1 MHRAFGI
8 GALLLFA
15 GIFCVATFTSTQT
28 TPPSSDEHVQPVNAV
43 LGDES
48 FVATFGT
55 TPTASTPEDLRL
67 KTHLSYVEGLLRAR
81 DVRHLTP
88 EQQERRNALLDRLR
102 AYWKAGIF
110 PRNTERPNRTPVF
123 IDEEGRLCAVG
134 YLIAE
139 SEGLEAVEKIDERFH
154 LAYVEE
160 IDAPMLEEWA
170 EAHGFTRHELAM
182 IQPMYCDRPGGG
194 VGCIGPVEPEDDSKK
209 ISNDL
214 EIAGMSASASA
225 ALVNGYLAATNR
237 DSRWA
242 AGLGLLSGGTGLA
255 MGLSG
260 HAHYAKADVALAGA
274 SILAS
279 GWNLLRGGDE
289 DESVPEPRRPAA
301 ALDVSPAVVP
311 DGTGEQRMGLH
322 LRWNF

>member
-1 MHRAFGI
+1 MYRAFGI
-8 GALLLFA
+8 GALLFA
-15 GIFCVATFTSTQT
+15 GVFCVAMFTSTQE
-28 TPPSSDEHVQPVNAV
+28 TPPSEEHVQPVNAV

-55 TPTASTPEDLRL
+55 APTASTPEDVRL
-67 KTHLSYVEGLLRAR
+67 KTHLAYVEGLLRAR
-81 DVRHLTP
+81 NVSDLTP
-88 EQQERRNALLDRLR
+88 EQQERRNVLLDRLR
-102 AYWKAGIF
+102 AYWETGVF
-110 PRNTERPNRTPVF
+110 PRNTERPGRTPVF

-139 SEGLEAVEKIDERFH
+139 SEGLKAAEKIDERFH
-154 LAYVEE
+154 LSYVEE

-194 VGCIGPVEPEDDSKK
+194 VGCIEPKDDSKRMSK
-209 ISNDL
+209 GL
-214 EIAGMSASASA
+214 EIAGISASTSA
-225 ALVNGYLAATNR
+225 ALVNGYLAGTDR

-242 AGLGLLSGGTGLA
+242 AGFGLLSGGAGLA

-260 HAHYAKADVALAGA
+260 HANYAKTDIALAGA

-279 GWNLLRGGDE
+279 GWNLLQGGDE
-289 DESVPEPRRPAA
+289 DEPAPEPRRPAA
-301 ALDVSPAVVP
+301 ALDVNPTVLP

-322 LRWNF
+322 LRWRF

>member
-1 MHRAFGI
+1 MHRALGI
-8 GALLLFA
+8 GVLLLFA
-15 GIFCVATFTSTQT
+15 GVFYVAMFTGTQT
-28 TPPSSDEHVQPVNAV
+28 APPSSDEHAQPVNAV

-55 TPTASTPEDLRL
+55 APTASTPEDLRL
-67 KTHLSYVEGLLRAR
+67 KTHLAYVEGLLRAR
-81 DVRHLTP
+81 DVSDLTP
-88 EQQERRNALLDRLR
+88 EQQERRRALLDRLR
-102 AYWKAGIF
+102 AYWETGVF
-110 PRNTERPNRTPVF
+110 PRNTERPGRTPVF

-139 SEGLEAVEKIDERFH
+139 SEGLEAAEKIDERFH

-182 IQPMYCDRPGGG
+182 IQPMYCHINP
-194 VGCIGPVEPEDDSKK
+194 DDPRCPDPSGT
-209 ISNDL
+209 SNTLSEGL

-225 ALVNGYLAATNR
+225 ALVNGYLAAANR

-242 AGLGLLSGGTGLA
+242 AGLGLLSSGAGLA

-260 HAHYAKADVALAGA
+260 HANYAKADVALAGA

-289 DESVPEPRRPAA
+289 DEPAPEPRRPAA
-301 ALDVSPAVVP
+301 ALDVNPTVLP
-311 DGTGEQRMGLH
+311 DGTGEQRVGLH
-322 LRWNF
+322 LRWSF